1 MKLLECHVDNFGRLS
16 NFDYQFLD
24 GLTVIQEPNGFGKST
39 LAAFIKAML
48 YGFPRTA
55 GRNIASNERKKYLP
69 WQGGTY
75 GGSLDFEFEG
85 ISYRVWRTFGKT
97 AAKDRFSLRDLT
109 NRSVSTRFTEK
120 LGEELFQLDAES
132 FMRSVY
138 MPQMQNQE
146 TAATTSIQ
154 TKLSNLVDNTDD
166 LNNYDSA
173 MDHLRT
179 ARSEYRKFRGSGG
192 HIDDIQTQIERL
204 EQKLTDAETKK
215 YPLAEA
221 TGKVEA
227 LNAEKAQKEEVL
239 SALREKITKASAQQA
254 SRALCDQFTGLEKEL
269 HTDIP
274 IVSFVAYSGT
284 GKTTFLE
291 RLIPKL
297 KARGLKIAIVKHDG
311 HRFEIDHEGK
321 DSDRFTKAGADVTGL
336 ISSEK
341 AVLMENRQTDPEE
354 FLKKI
359 DGVDLILTEGFKQG
373 PWPKIMLHRKGTGK
387 TMPLLPEECL
397 AVISDV
403 EILDCENVF
412 TLEEIEKTADFLF
425 RYIQNIS

>member
-1 MKLLECHVDNFGRLS
+1 MNAE
-16 NFDYQFLD
+16 LD
-24 GLTVIQEPNGFGKST
+24 KIKSGSSAVILCGGKST
-39 LAAFIKAML
+39 RMGQDKAGLLIGKKTFLQQIEENLKDADEILLSVKNRRDYPEIGARHVEDREADKGPLMGL
-48 YGFPRTA
+48 CSVLKECSYDKVWVMSCDMPLINWNTAQELEHYLTDGIDAVIPVDRT
-55 GRNIASNERKKYLP
+55 GKKYVLCA
-69 WQGGTY
+69 WYRKSILEILKEQLESGDLKVKHLLRHLRVCYVAVEGLTD
-75 GGSLDFEFEG
+75 GSRKFQN
-85 ISYRVWRTFGKT
+85 I
-97 AAKDRFSLRDLT
+97 
-109 NRSVSTRFTEK
+109 NTREEYQTFTERSAVS
-120 LGEELFQLDAES
+120 LG
-132 FMRSVY
+132 
-138 MPQMQNQE
+138 
-146 TAATTSIQ
+146 
-154 TKLSNLVDNTDD
+154 
-166 LNNYDSA
+166 
-173 MDHLRT
+173 
-179 ARSEYRKFRGSGG
+179 
-192 HIDDIQTQIERL
+192 
-204 EQKLTDAETKK
+204 KK
-215 YPLAEA
+215 
-221 TGKVEA
+221 
-227 LNAEKAQKEEVL
+227 
-239 SALREKITKASAQQA
+239 
-254 SRALCDQFTGLEKEL
+254 L

-387 TMPLLPEECL
+387 PMPLLPEECL
-397 AVISDV
+397 AVISDAEV
-403 EILDCENVF
+403 MDCENVF
-412 TLEEIEKTADFLF
+412 PLEDIEKTADFLF

>member
-1 MKLLECHVDNFGRLS
+1 MNAE
-16 NFDYQFLD
+16 LD
-24 GLTVIQEPNGFGKST
+24 KIKSGSSAVILCGGKST
-39 LAAFIKAML
+39 RMAQDKAGLLIGKKTFLQQIEKNLKDADEILLSVKDRRDYPEIGARHIEDREADKGPLMGL
-48 YGFPRTA
+48 CSALEECSYDKVWVMSCDMPLVNWDTAQKLEHYLTDGIDAVIPVDRT
-55 GRNIASNERKKYLP
+55 GKKYVLCA
-69 WQGGTY
+69 W
-75 GGSLDFEFEG
+75 
-85 ISYRVWRTFGKT
+85 
-97 AAKDRFSLRDLT
+97 
-109 NRSVSTRFTEK
+109 
-120 LGEELFQLDAES
+120 
-132 FMRSVY
+132 
-138 MPQMQNQE
+138 
-146 TAATTSIQ
+146 
-154 TKLSNLVDNTDD
+154 
-166 LNNYDSA
+166 
-173 MDHLRT
+173 
-179 ARSEYRKFRGSGG
+179 YRKSTLEILKEQLESGDLKVKHLLGRLRVCYVAVEGLSDGS
-192 HIDDIQTQIERL
+192 HKFQNINTR
-204 EQKLTDAETKK
+204 
-215 YPLAEA
+215 
-221 TGKVEA
+221 
-227 LNAEKAQKEEVL
+227 EEY
-239 SALREKITKASAQQA
+239 QA
-254 SRALCDQFTGLEKEL
+254 FTGQSDSISNRESCGKSAGTVVRPDKEL

-387 TMPLLPEECL
+387 PMPLLPEECL

-403 EILDCENVF
+403 EILDCKNVF
-412 TLEEIEKTADFLF
+412 PLEEIEKTADFLF

>member
-1 MKLLECHVDNFGRLS
+1 MNAE
-16 NFDYQFLD
+16 LD
-24 GLTVIQEPNGFGKST
+24 KIKSGSSAVILCGGKST
-39 LAAFIKAML
+39 RMAQDKAELLIGKKTFLQQIEKNLKDADEILLSVKDRRDYPEIGARHIEDREEDKGPLMGL
-48 YGFPRTA
+48 CSVLEECSYDKVWVMSCDMPLVNWDTAQELEHYLTDGIDAVIPVDRT
-55 GRNIASNERKKYLP
+55 GKKYVLCA
-69 WQGGTY
+69 W
-75 GGSLDFEFEG
+75 
-85 ISYRVWRTFGKT
+85 
-97 AAKDRFSLRDLT
+97 
-109 NRSVSTRFTEK
+109 
-120 LGEELFQLDAES
+120 
-132 FMRSVY
+132 
-138 MPQMQNQE
+138 
-146 TAATTSIQ
+146 
-154 TKLSNLVDNTDD
+154 
-166 LNNYDSA
+166 
-173 MDHLRT
+173 
-179 ARSEYRKFRGSGG
+179 YRKSTLEILKEQLESGDLKVKHLLGRLRVCYVAVEGLSDGS
-192 HIDDIQTQIERL
+192 HKFQNINTR
-204 EQKLTDAETKK
+204 
-215 YPLAEA
+215 
-221 TGKVEA
+221 
-227 LNAEKAQKEEVL
+227 EEY
-239 SALREKITKASAQQA
+239 QA
-254 SRALCDQFTGLEKEL
+254 FTGQSDSISNRESCGKSAGTAVRPDKEL

-387 TMPLLPEECL
+387 PMLLLPEECL

-403 EILDCENVF
+403 EILDCKNVF
-412 TLEEIEKTADFLF
+412 PLEEIEKTADFLF

>member
-1 MKLLECHVDNFGRLS
+1 MRYTREVAGCQSICKELPVADFFNTWQVLRVCLLFFRKEQVFYIIMNAE
-16 NFDYQFLD
+16 LD
-24 GLTVIQEPNGFGKST
+24 KIKSGSSAVILCGGKST
-39 LAAFIKAML
+39 RMGQDKAGLLIEKKTFLQQIEENLKDADEILLSVKNRRDYPEIGARHVEDREADKGPLMGLCSALEECSYEKIWVTSCDMPFIDWQVAEELAVYFEDGIDAVI
-48 YGFPRTA
+48 PVDRT
-55 GRNIASNERKKYLP
+55 GKKYVLCA
-69 WQGGTY
+69 W
-75 GGSLDFEFEG
+75 
-85 ISYRVWRTFGKT
+85 YRKSILEILKEQLESGDLKVKHL
-97 AAKDRFSLRDLT
+97 LR
-109 NRSVSTRFTEK
+109 
-120 LGEELFQLDAES
+120 
-132 FMRSVY
+132 
-138 MPQMQNQE
+138 
-146 TAATTSIQ
+146 
-154 TKLSNLVDNTDD
+154 
-166 LNNYDSA
+166 
-173 MDHLRT
+173 HLRVCYVAVEGLTDGSRKFQNINTREEYQTFT
-179 ARSEYRKFRGSGG
+179 ARSEVS
-192 HIDDIQTQIERL
+192 
-204 EQKLTDAETKK
+204 
-215 YPLAEA
+215 
-221 TGKVEA
+221 
-227 LNAEKAQKEEVL
+227 
-239 SALREKITKASAQQA
+239 
-254 SRALCDQFTGLEKEL
+254 LEKEL

-274 IVSFVAYSGT
+274 VVSFVAYSGT

-387 TMPLLPEECL
+387 PMPLLPEECL

-403 EILDCENVF
+403 EIPDCENVF
-412 TLEEIEKTADFLF
+412 PLEEIAKTADFLF

>member
-1 MKLLECHVDNFGRLS
+1 MNAE
-16 NFDYQFLD
+16 LD
-24 GLTVIQEPNGFGKST
+24 KIKSGSSAVILCGGKST
-39 LAAFIKAML
+39 RMAQDKAGLLIGKKTFLQQIEKNLKDADEILLSVKDRRDYPEIGARHIEDREVDKGPLMGL
-48 YGFPRTA
+48 CSVLEECSYDKVWVMSCDMPLVNWDTAQELEHYLTDGIDAVIPVDRT
-55 GRNIASNERKKYLP
+55 GKKYVLCA
-69 WQGGTY
+69 W
-75 GGSLDFEFEG
+75 
-85 ISYRVWRTFGKT
+85 
-97 AAKDRFSLRDLT
+97 
-109 NRSVSTRFTEK
+109 
-120 LGEELFQLDAES
+120 
-132 FMRSVY
+132 
-138 MPQMQNQE
+138 
-146 TAATTSIQ
+146 
-154 TKLSNLVDNTDD
+154 
-166 LNNYDSA
+166 
-173 MDHLRT
+173 
-179 ARSEYRKFRGSGG
+179 YRKSILEILKEQLESGDLKVKHLLGRLRVCYVAVEGLSDGS
-192 HIDDIQTQIERL
+192 HKFQNINTREEYQT
-204 EQKLTDAETKK
+204 
-215 YPLAEA
+215 
-221 TGKVEA
+221 
-227 LNAEKAQKEEVL
+227 
-239 SALREKITKASAQQA
+239 
-254 SRALCDQFTGLEKEL
+254 FTGQSDSISNRESCGKSAGTAVRPDKEL

-359 DGVDLILTEGFKQG
+359 DEVDLILTEGFKQG

-387 TMPLLPEECL
+387 PMPLLPEECL

-412 TLEEIEKTADFLF
+412 PLEEIEKMADFLF
-425 RYIQNIS
+425 RYVQNIS

>member
-1 MKLLECHVDNFGRLS
+1 MNAE
-16 NFDYQFLD
+16 LD
-24 GLTVIQEPNGFGKST
+24 KIKSGSSAVILCGGKST
-39 LAAFIKAML
+39 RMAQDKAGLLIGKKTFLQQIEENLKDADEILLSVKDRRDYPEIGARHIEDREADKGPLMGL
-48 YGFPRTA
+48 CSALEECSYDKVWVMSCDMPLVNWDTVQKLEHYLTDGIDAVIPVDRT
-55 GRNIASNERKKYLP
+55 GKKYVLCA
-69 WQGGTY
+69 W
-75 GGSLDFEFEG
+75 
-85 ISYRVWRTFGKT
+85 
-97 AAKDRFSLRDLT
+97 
-109 NRSVSTRFTEK
+109 
-120 LGEELFQLDAES
+120 
-132 FMRSVY
+132 
-138 MPQMQNQE
+138 
-146 TAATTSIQ
+146 
-154 TKLSNLVDNTDD
+154 
-166 LNNYDSA
+166 
-173 MDHLRT
+173 
-179 ARSEYRKFRGSGG
+179 YRKSTLEILKEQLESGDLKVKHLLG
-192 HIDDIQTQIERL
+192 RL
-204 EQKLTDAETKK
+204 RVCYVAVEGLTDGSHKFQNINTR
-215 YPLAEA
+215 
-221 TGKVEA
+221 
-227 LNAEKAQKEEVL
+227 EEY
-239 SALREKITKASAQQA
+239 QA
-254 SRALCDQFTGLEKEL
+254 FTGQSDSISNRESWGKSAGTAVRPDKEL

-341 AVLMENRQTDPEE
+341 AVLMENRQTDPED

-387 TMPLLPEECL
+387 PMPLLPEECL

>member
-1 MKLLECHVDNFGRLS
+1 MQSKVSAVILCGGESRRMGQDKAKLQVGKYTFLEQIVRNIMDNGPDEMFLSVRRKNDYSEIKVTHIEDLEQNKGPSMGIYSAMCVASYEKIWVTSCDMPFIDWQVAEELAVYFEDGIDAVIPVDRTGKKYVLCAWYR
-16 NFDYQFLD
+16 
-24 GLTVIQEPNGFGKST
+24 KST
-39 LAAFIKAML
+39 LEILKEQL
-48 YGFPRTA
+48 ESGDLKVKHLL
-55 GRNIASNERKKYLP
+55 GRLRVCYVAVEGLSDGRHKFQNIN
-69 WQGGTY
+69 
-75 GGSLDFEFEG
+75 
-85 ISYRVWRTFGKT
+85 
-97 AAKDRFSLRDLT
+97 
-109 NRSVSTRFTEK
+109 TR
-120 LGEELFQLDAES
+120 EE
-132 FMRSVY
+132 Y
-138 MPQMQNQE
+138 
-146 TAATTSIQ
+146 
-154 TKLSNLVDNTDD
+154 
-166 LNNYDSA
+166 
-173 MDHLRT
+173 
-179 ARSEYRKFRGSGG
+179 
-192 HIDDIQTQIERL
+192 
-204 EQKLTDAETKK
+204 QK
-215 YPLAEA
+215 
-221 TGKVEA
+221 
-227 LNAEKAQKEEVL
+227 
-239 SALREKITKASAQQA
+239 
-254 SRALCDQFTGLEKEL
+254 FTGQSGSISNRESCGKSAGTAVRPDKEL

-387 TMPLLPEECL
+387 PMPLLPEECL

>member
-1 MKLLECHVDNFGRLS
+1 MQSKVSAAILCGGESRRMGQDKAKLQIGEYTFLEQIVRNVMDNGPDEMFLSVRRKNDYSEIKVTHIEDLEQNKGPLMGIYSVMCVASYEKIWVTSCDMPFIDWQVAEELAVYFEDGIDAVIPVDRTGKKYVLCAWYRKSILEILKEQLESGNLKVKHLLGRLRVC
-16 NFDYQFLD
+16 YVAVE
-24 GLTVIQEPNGFGKST
+24 GLTDGSRKFQ
-39 LAAFIKAML
+39 
-48 YGFPRTA
+48 
-55 GRNIASNERKKYLP
+55 NIN
-69 WQGGTY
+69 
-75 GGSLDFEFEG
+75 
-85 ISYRVWRTFGKT
+85 
-97 AAKDRFSLRDLT
+97 
-109 NRSVSTRFTEK
+109 TREEYQTFTE
-120 LGEELFQLDAES
+120 
-132 FMRSVY
+132 
-138 MPQMQNQE
+138 
-146 TAATTSIQ
+146 
-154 TKLSNLVDNTDD
+154 
-166 LNNYDSA
+166 
-173 MDHLRT
+173 
-179 ARSEYRKFRGSGG
+179 RSEVR
-192 HIDDIQTQIERL
+192 
-204 EQKLTDAETKK
+204 
-215 YPLAEA
+215 
-221 TGKVEA
+221 
-227 LNAEKAQKEEVL
+227 
-239 SALREKITKASAQQA
+239 
-254 SRALCDQFTGLEKEL
+254 LEKEL

-274 IVSFVAYSGT
+274 VVSFVAYSGT

-387 TMPLLPEECL
+387 PMPLLPEECL

-403 EILDCENVF
+403 EIPDCENVF
-412 TLEEIEKTADFLF
+412 PLEEIAKTADFLF

>member
-1 MKLLECHVDNFGRLS
+1 MQSKVSAVILCGGESRRMGQDKAKLQVGKYTFLEQIVRNIMDNGPDEMFLSVRRKNDYSEIKVTHIEDLEQNKGPLMGIYSVMCVASYEKIWVTSCDMPFIDWQVAEELAVYFEDGIDAVIPVDRTGKKYVLCAWYR
-16 NFDYQFLD
+16 
-24 GLTVIQEPNGFGKST
+24 KST
-39 LAAFIKAML
+39 LEILKEQL
-48 YGFPRTA
+48 ESGDLKVKHLL
-55 GRNIASNERKKYLP
+55 GRLRVCYVAVEGLSDGSHKFQNIN
-69 WQGGTY
+69 
-75 GGSLDFEFEG
+75 
-85 ISYRVWRTFGKT
+85 
-97 AAKDRFSLRDLT
+97 
-109 NRSVSTRFTEK
+109 TR
-120 LGEELFQLDAES
+120 EE
-132 FMRSVY
+132 Y
-138 MPQMQNQE
+138 
-146 TAATTSIQ
+146 
-154 TKLSNLVDNTDD
+154 
-166 LNNYDSA
+166 
-173 MDHLRT
+173 
-179 ARSEYRKFRGSGG
+179 
-192 HIDDIQTQIERL
+192 
-204 EQKLTDAETKK
+204 
-215 YPLAEA
+215 
-221 TGKVEA
+221 
-227 LNAEKAQKEEVL
+227 
-239 SALREKITKASAQQA
+239 QA
-254 SRALCDQFTGLEKEL
+254 FTGQSDSISNRESCGKSAGTVVRPDKEL

-387 TMPLLPEECL
+387 TMPLLAEECL

>member
-1 MKLLECHVDNFGRLS
+1 MNAELNKIKSGS
-16 NFDYQFLD
+16 SA
-24 GLTVIQEPNGFGKST
+24 VILCGGKST
-39 LAAFIKAML
+39 RMGQDKAGLLIGKKTFLQQIEENLKDADEILLSVKDRRDYPEIGARHIEDREADKGPLMGL
-48 YGFPRTA
+48 CSVLKECSYDKVWVMSCDMPLVNWVTAQELEHYLTDGVDAVIPVDRT
-55 GRNIASNERKKYLP
+55 GKKYVLCA
-69 WQGGTY
+69 W
-75 GGSLDFEFEG
+75 
-85 ISYRVWRTFGKT
+85 
-97 AAKDRFSLRDLT
+97 
-109 NRSVSTRFTEK
+109 
-120 LGEELFQLDAES
+120 
-132 FMRSVY
+132 
-138 MPQMQNQE
+138 
-146 TAATTSIQ
+146 
-154 TKLSNLVDNTDD
+154 
-166 LNNYDSA
+166 
-173 MDHLRT
+173 
-179 ARSEYRKFRGSGG
+179 YRKSTLEILKEQLESGDLKVKHLLGRLRVCYVAVEGLSDGS
-192 HIDDIQTQIERL
+192 HKFQNINTR
-204 EQKLTDAETKK
+204 
-215 YPLAEA
+215 
-221 TGKVEA
+221 
-227 LNAEKAQKEEVL
+227 EEY
-239 SALREKITKASAQQA
+239 QA
-254 SRALCDQFTGLEKEL
+254 FTGQSDSISNRESCGKSAGTVVRPDKEL

-387 TMPLLPEECL
+387 PMPLLPEECL

-403 EILDCENVF
+403 EILDCKNVF
-412 TLEEIEKTADFLF
+412 PLEEIEKTADFLF

>member
-1 MKLLECHVDNFGRLS
+1 MNAE
-16 NFDYQFLD
+16 LD
-24 GLTVIQEPNGFGKST
+24 KIKSGSSAVILCGGKST
-39 LAAFIKAML
+39 RMGQDKAGLLIGKKTFLQQIEENLKDADEILLSVKDRRDYPEIGARHIEDREADKGPLMGL
-48 YGFPRTA
+48 CSALEECSYDKVWVMSCDMPLVNWDTVQKLEHYLTDGIDAVIPVDRT
-55 GRNIASNERKKYLP
+55 GKKYVLCA
-69 WQGGTY
+69 W
-75 GGSLDFEFEG
+75 
-85 ISYRVWRTFGKT
+85 
-97 AAKDRFSLRDLT
+97 
-109 NRSVSTRFTEK
+109 
-120 LGEELFQLDAES
+120 
-132 FMRSVY
+132 
-138 MPQMQNQE
+138 
-146 TAATTSIQ
+146 
-154 TKLSNLVDNTDD
+154 
-166 LNNYDSA
+166 
-173 MDHLRT
+173 
-179 ARSEYRKFRGSGG
+179 YRKSTLEILKEQLESGDLKVKHMLG
-192 HIDDIQTQIERL
+192 RL
-204 EQKLTDAETKK
+204 RVCYVAVEGLTDGSHKFQNINTR
-215 YPLAEA
+215 
-221 TGKVEA
+221 
-227 LNAEKAQKEEVL
+227 EEY
-239 SALREKITKASAQQA
+239 QA
-254 SRALCDQFTGLEKEL
+254 FTGQSDSISNRESWGKSAGTAVRPDKEL

-341 AVLMENRQTDPEE
+341 AVLMENRQTDPED

-387 TMPLLPEECL
+387 PMPLLPEECL

>member
-1 MKLLECHVDNFGRLS
+1 MNAE
-16 NFDYQFLD
+16 LD
-24 GLTVIQEPNGFGKST
+24 KIKSGSSAVILCGGKST
-39 LAAFIKAML
+39 RMAQDKAGLLIGKKTFLQQIEKNLKDADEILLSVKDRRDYPEIGARHIEDQEADKGPLMGL
-48 YGFPRTA
+48 CSVLEECSYDKVWVMSCDMPLVNWVTAQELEHYLTDGVDAVIPVDRT
-55 GRNIASNERKKYLP
+55 GKKYVLCA
-69 WQGGTY
+69 W
-75 GGSLDFEFEG
+75 
-85 ISYRVWRTFGKT
+85 
-97 AAKDRFSLRDLT
+97 
-109 NRSVSTRFTEK
+109 
-120 LGEELFQLDAES
+120 
-132 FMRSVY
+132 
-138 MPQMQNQE
+138 
-146 TAATTSIQ
+146 
-154 TKLSNLVDNTDD
+154 
-166 LNNYDSA
+166 
-173 MDHLRT
+173 
-179 ARSEYRKFRGSGG
+179 YRKSILEILKEQLESGDLKVKHLLGRLRVCYVAVEGLSDGS
-192 HIDDIQTQIERL
+192 HKFQNINTR
-204 EQKLTDAETKK
+204 
-215 YPLAEA
+215 
-221 TGKVEA
+221 
-227 LNAEKAQKEEVL
+227 EEYQV
-239 SALREKITKASAQQA
+239 
-254 SRALCDQFTGLEKEL
+254 FTGQSDSISNRESCGKSAGTAVRPDKEL

-387 TMPLLPEECL
+387 PMPLLPEECL

-403 EILDCENVF
+403 EILDCKNVF
-412 TLEEIEKTADFLF
+412 PLEEIEKTADFLF

>member
-1 MKLLECHVDNFGRLS
+1 MNAE
-16 NFDYQFLD
+16 LD
-24 GLTVIQEPNGFGKST
+24 KIKSGSSAVILCGGKST
-39 LAAFIKAML
+39 RMAQDKAELLIGKKTFLQQIEKNLKDADEILLSVKDRRDYPEIGARHIEDREEDKGPLMGL
-48 YGFPRTA
+48 CSVLEECSYDKVWVMSCDMPLVNWDTAQELEHYLTDGIDAVIPVDRT
-55 GRNIASNERKKYLP
+55 GKKYVLCA
-69 WQGGTY
+69 W
-75 GGSLDFEFEG
+75 
-85 ISYRVWRTFGKT
+85 
-97 AAKDRFSLRDLT
+97 
-109 NRSVSTRFTEK
+109 
-120 LGEELFQLDAES
+120 
-132 FMRSVY
+132 
-138 MPQMQNQE
+138 
-146 TAATTSIQ
+146 
-154 TKLSNLVDNTDD
+154 
-166 LNNYDSA
+166 
-173 MDHLRT
+173 
-179 ARSEYRKFRGSGG
+179 YRKSTLEILKEQLESGDLKVKHLLGRLRVCYVAVEGLSDGS
-192 HIDDIQTQIERL
+192 HKFQNINTR
-204 EQKLTDAETKK
+204 
-215 YPLAEA
+215 
-221 TGKVEA
+221 
-227 LNAEKAQKEEVL
+227 EEY
-239 SALREKITKASAQQA
+239 QA
-254 SRALCDQFTGLEKEL
+254 FTGQSDSISNRESCGKSAGTAVRPDKEL

-373 PWPKIMLHRKGTGK
+373 SWPKIMLHRKGTGK
-387 TMPLLPEECL
+387 PMPLLPEECL

-403 EILDCENVF
+403 EILDCKNVF
-412 TLEEIEKTADFLF
+412 PLEEIEKTADFLF

>member
-1 MKLLECHVDNFGRLS
+1 MQSKVSAVILCGGESRRMGQDKAKLQVGKYTFLEQIVRNNIMDNGPDEMFLSVRRKNDYSEIKVTHIEDLEQNKGPLMGIYSAMCVASYEKIWVTSCDMPFIDWQVAEELAVYFEDGIDAVIPVDRTGKKYVLCAWYR
-16 NFDYQFLD
+16 
-24 GLTVIQEPNGFGKST
+24 KST
-39 LAAFIKAML
+39 LEILKEQL
-48 YGFPRTA
+48 ESGDLKVKHLL
-55 GRNIASNERKKYLP
+55 GRLRVCYVAVEGLSDGRHKFQNIN
-69 WQGGTY
+69 
-75 GGSLDFEFEG
+75 
-85 ISYRVWRTFGKT
+85 
-97 AAKDRFSLRDLT
+97 
-109 NRSVSTRFTEK
+109 TR
-120 LGEELFQLDAES
+120 EE
-132 FMRSVY
+132 Y
-138 MPQMQNQE
+138 
-146 TAATTSIQ
+146 
-154 TKLSNLVDNTDD
+154 
-166 LNNYDSA
+166 
-173 MDHLRT
+173 
-179 ARSEYRKFRGSGG
+179 
-192 HIDDIQTQIERL
+192 
-204 EQKLTDAETKK
+204 QK
-215 YPLAEA
+215 
-221 TGKVEA
+221 
-227 LNAEKAQKEEVL
+227 
-239 SALREKITKASAQQA
+239 
-254 SRALCDQFTGLEKEL
+254 FTGQSGSISNRESCGKSAGTAVRPDKEL

-387 TMPLLPEECL
+387 PMPLLPEECL

>member
-1 MKLLECHVDNFGRLS
+1 MNAE
-16 NFDYQFLD
+16 LD
-24 GLTVIQEPNGFGKST
+24 KIKSGSSAVILCGGKST
-39 LAAFIKAML
+39 RMAQDKAELLIGKKTFLQQIEKNLKDADEILLSVKDRRDYPEIGARHIEDREEDKGPLMGL
-48 YGFPRTA
+48 CSVLEECSYDKVWVMSCDMPLVNWDTAQELEHYLTDGIDAVIPVDRT
-55 GRNIASNERKKYLP
+55 GKKYVLCA
-69 WQGGTY
+69 W
-75 GGSLDFEFEG
+75 
-85 ISYRVWRTFGKT
+85 
-97 AAKDRFSLRDLT
+97 
-109 NRSVSTRFTEK
+109 
-120 LGEELFQLDAES
+120 
-132 FMRSVY
+132 
-138 MPQMQNQE
+138 
-146 TAATTSIQ
+146 
-154 TKLSNLVDNTDD
+154 
-166 LNNYDSA
+166 
-173 MDHLRT
+173 
-179 ARSEYRKFRGSGG
+179 YRKSTLEILKEQLESGDLKVKHLLGRLRVCYVAVEGLSDGS
-192 HIDDIQTQIERL
+192 HKFQNINTR
-204 EQKLTDAETKK
+204 
-215 YPLAEA
+215 
-221 TGKVEA
+221 
-227 LNAEKAQKEEVL
+227 EEY
-239 SALREKITKASAQQA
+239 QA
-254 SRALCDQFTGLEKEL
+254 FTGQSDSISNRESCGKSAGTAVRPDKEL

-373 PWPKIMLHRKGTGK
+373 PWPKIMLHRKGIGK
-387 TMPLLPEECL
+387 PMPLLPEECL

-403 EILDCENVF
+403 EILDCKNVF
-412 TLEEIEKTADFLF
+412 PLEEIEKTADFLF

>member
-1 MKLLECHVDNFGRLS
+1 MFGLLFFQKEQVFIVQSKVSAAILCGGESRRMGQDKAKLQIGKYTFLEQIVRNIMDNGPDEMFLSVRRTNDYSEIKVTHIEDLEQNKGPLMGIYSVMCVANYEKIWVTSCDMPFIDWQVAEELAVYFEDGIDAVIPVDRTGKKYVLCAWYRKSILEILKEQLESGDLKVKHLLERLRVC
-16 NFDYQFLD
+16 YVAVE
-24 GLTVIQEPNGFGKST
+24 GLTDGSRKFQ
-39 LAAFIKAML
+39 
-48 YGFPRTA
+48 
-55 GRNIASNERKKYLP
+55 NIN
-69 WQGGTY
+69 
-75 GGSLDFEFEG
+75 
-85 ISYRVWRTFGKT
+85 
-97 AAKDRFSLRDLT
+97 
-109 NRSVSTRFTEK
+109 TREEYQTFTE
-120 LGEELFQLDAES
+120 
-132 FMRSVY
+132 RSAV
-138 MPQMQNQE
+138 
-146 TAATTSIQ
+146 
-154 TKLSNLVDNTDD
+154 
-166 LNNYDSA
+166 
-173 MDHLRT
+173 R
-179 ARSEYRKFRGSGG
+179 
-192 HIDDIQTQIERL
+192 
-204 EQKLTDAETKK
+204 
-215 YPLAEA
+215 
-221 TGKVEA
+221 
-227 LNAEKAQKEEVL
+227 
-239 SALREKITKASAQQA
+239 
-254 SRALCDQFTGLEKEL
+254 LEKEL

-387 TMPLLPEECL
+387 PMPLLPEECL

>member
-1 MKLLECHVDNFGRLS
+1 MFGLLFFQKEQVFIVQSKVSAAILCGGESRRMGQDKAKLQIGKYTFLEQIVRNIMDNGPDEMFLSVRRTNDYSEIKVTHIEDLEQNKGPLMGIYSVMCVANYEKIWVTSCDMPFIDWQVAEELAVYFEDGIDAVIPVDRTGKKYVLCAWYRKSILEILKEQLESGDLKVKHLLDRLRVC
-16 NFDYQFLD
+16 YVAVE
-24 GLTVIQEPNGFGKST
+24 GLTDGSRKFQ
-39 LAAFIKAML
+39 
-48 YGFPRTA
+48 
-55 GRNIASNERKKYLP
+55 NIN
-69 WQGGTY
+69 
-75 GGSLDFEFEG
+75 
-85 ISYRVWRTFGKT
+85 
-97 AAKDRFSLRDLT
+97 
-109 NRSVSTRFTEK
+109 TREEYQTFTE
-120 LGEELFQLDAES
+120 
-132 FMRSVY
+132 RSAV
-138 MPQMQNQE
+138 
-146 TAATTSIQ
+146 
-154 TKLSNLVDNTDD
+154 
-166 LNNYDSA
+166 
-173 MDHLRT
+173 R
-179 ARSEYRKFRGSGG
+179 
-192 HIDDIQTQIERL
+192 
-204 EQKLTDAETKK
+204 
-215 YPLAEA
+215 
-221 TGKVEA
+221 
-227 LNAEKAQKEEVL
+227 
-239 SALREKITKASAQQA
+239 
-254 SRALCDQFTGLEKEL
+254 LEKEL

-387 TMPLLPEECL
+387 PMPLLPEECL

>member
-1 MKLLECHVDNFGRLS
+1 MNAE
-16 NFDYQFLD
+16 LD
-24 GLTVIQEPNGFGKST
+24 KIKSGSSAVILCGGKST
-39 LAAFIKAML
+39 RMAQDKAELLIGKKTFLQQIEKNLKDADEILLSVKDRRDYPEIGARHIEDREEDKGPLMGL
-48 YGFPRTA
+48 CSVLEECSYDKVWVMSCDMPLVNWDTAQELEHYLTDGIDAVIPVDRT
-55 GRNIASNERKKYLP
+55 GKKYVLCA
-69 WQGGTY
+69 W
-75 GGSLDFEFEG
+75 
-85 ISYRVWRTFGKT
+85 
-97 AAKDRFSLRDLT
+97 
-109 NRSVSTRFTEK
+109 
-120 LGEELFQLDAES
+120 
-132 FMRSVY
+132 
-138 MPQMQNQE
+138 
-146 TAATTSIQ
+146 
-154 TKLSNLVDNTDD
+154 
-166 LNNYDSA
+166 
-173 MDHLRT
+173 
-179 ARSEYRKFRGSGG
+179 YRKSTLEILKEQLESGDLKVKHLLGRLRVCYVAVEGLSDGS
-192 HIDDIQTQIERL
+192 HKFQNINTR
-204 EQKLTDAETKK
+204 
-215 YPLAEA
+215 
-221 TGKVEA
+221 
-227 LNAEKAQKEEVL
+227 EEY
-239 SALREKITKASAQQA
+239 QA
-254 SRALCDQFTGLEKEL
+254 FTGQSDSISNRESCGKSAGTAVRPDKEL

-412 TLEEIEKTADFLF
+412 PLEEIEKMADFLF
-425 RYIQNIS
+425 RYVQNIS

>member
-1 MKLLECHVDNFGRLS
+1 MQSKVSAVILCGGESRRMGQDKAKLQIGKYTFLEQIVRNIMDNGPDEMFLSVRRKNDYSEIKVTHIEDLEQNKGPLMGIYSAMCVASYEKIWVTSCDMPFIDWQVAEELAVYFEDGIDAVIPVDRTGKKYVLCAWYR
-16 NFDYQFLD
+16 
-24 GLTVIQEPNGFGKST
+24 KST
-39 LAAFIKAML
+39 LEILKEQL
-48 YGFPRTA
+48 ESGDLKVKHLL
-55 GRNIASNERKKYLP
+55 GRLRVCYVAVEGLSDGSHKFQNIN
-69 WQGGTY
+69 
-75 GGSLDFEFEG
+75 
-85 ISYRVWRTFGKT
+85 
-97 AAKDRFSLRDLT
+97 
-109 NRSVSTRFTEK
+109 TR
-120 LGEELFQLDAES
+120 EE
-132 FMRSVY
+132 Y
-138 MPQMQNQE
+138 
-146 TAATTSIQ
+146 
-154 TKLSNLVDNTDD
+154 
-166 LNNYDSA
+166 
-173 MDHLRT
+173 
-179 ARSEYRKFRGSGG
+179 
-192 HIDDIQTQIERL
+192 
-204 EQKLTDAETKK
+204 
-215 YPLAEA
+215 
-221 TGKVEA
+221 
-227 LNAEKAQKEEVL
+227 
-239 SALREKITKASAQQA
+239 QA
-254 SRALCDQFTGLEKEL
+254 FTGQSDSISNRESCGKSAGTAVRPDKEL

-297 KARGLKIAIVKHDG
+297 KAQGLKIAIVKHDG

-387 TMPLLPEECL
+387 PMPLLPEECL

-412 TLEEIEKTADFLF
+412 PLEEIEKMADFLF

>member
-1 MKLLECHVDNFGRLS
+1 MQSKVSAVILCGGESRRMGQDKAKLQVGKYTFLEQIVRNIMDNGPDEMFLSVRRKNDYSEIKVTHIEDLEQNKGPLMGIYSVMCVASYEKIWVTSCDMPFIDWQVAEELAVYFEDGIDAVIPVDRTGKKYVLCAWYR
-16 NFDYQFLD
+16 
-24 GLTVIQEPNGFGKST
+24 KST
-39 LAAFIKAML
+39 LEILKEQL
-48 YGFPRTA
+48 ESGDLKVKHLL
-55 GRNIASNERKKYLP
+55 GRLRVCYVAV
-69 WQGGTY
+69 
-75 GGSLDFEFEG
+75 EG
-85 ISYRVWRTFGKT
+85 
-97 AAKDRFSLRDLT
+97 
-109 NRSVSTRFTEK
+109 
-120 LGEELFQLDAES
+120 
-132 FMRSVY
+132 
-138 MPQMQNQE
+138 
-146 TAATTSIQ
+146 
-154 TKLSNLVDNTDD
+154 
-166 LNNYDSA
+166 
-173 MDHLRT
+173 
-179 ARSEYRKFRGSGG
+179 
-192 HIDDIQTQIERL
+192 
-204 EQKLTDAETKK
+204 LTDGSHKFQNINTR
-215 YPLAEA
+215 
-221 TGKVEA
+221 
-227 LNAEKAQKEEVL
+227 EEY
-239 SALREKITKASAQQA
+239 QA
-254 SRALCDQFTGLEKEL
+254 FTGQSDSISNRESWGKSAGTAVRPDKEL

-341 AVLMENRQTDPEE
+341 AVLMENRQTDPED

-387 TMPLLPEECL
+387 PMPLLPEECL

-403 EILDCENVF
+403 EILDCKNVF
-412 TLEEIEKTADFLF
+412 PLEEIEKTADFLF

>member
-1 MKLLECHVDNFGRLS
+1 MQSKVSAVILCGGESRRMGQDKAKLQVGKYTFLEQIVRNIMDNGPDEMFLSVRRKNDYSEIKVTHIEDLEQNKGPLMGIYSAMCVASYEKIWVTSCDMPFIDWQVAEELAVYFEDGIDAVIPVDRTGKKYVLCAWYR
-16 NFDYQFLD
+16 
-24 GLTVIQEPNGFGKST
+24 KST
-39 LAAFIKAML
+39 LEILKEQL
-48 YGFPRTA
+48 ESGDLKVKHLL
-55 GRNIASNERKKYLP
+55 GRLRVCYVAVEGLSDGSHKFQNIN
-69 WQGGTY
+69 
-75 GGSLDFEFEG
+75 
-85 ISYRVWRTFGKT
+85 
-97 AAKDRFSLRDLT
+97 
-109 NRSVSTRFTEK
+109 TR
-120 LGEELFQLDAES
+120 EEYQ
-132 FMRSVY
+132 V
-138 MPQMQNQE
+138 
-146 TAATTSIQ
+146 
-154 TKLSNLVDNTDD
+154 
-166 LNNYDSA
+166 
-173 MDHLRT
+173 
-179 ARSEYRKFRGSGG
+179 
-192 HIDDIQTQIERL
+192 
-204 EQKLTDAETKK
+204 
-215 YPLAEA
+215 
-221 TGKVEA
+221 
-227 LNAEKAQKEEVL
+227 
-239 SALREKITKASAQQA
+239 
-254 SRALCDQFTGLEKEL
+254 FTGQSDSISNRESCGKSAGTAVRPDKEL

-387 TMPLLPEECL
+387 PMPLLPEECL

-412 TLEEIEKTADFLF
+412 TLEEIEKMADFLF